1 MTRPLTDEEIIRLHG
16 MVMRNRSTPIAIR
29 KSMAQ
34 HLVAMA
40 SADVRGYL
48 DTPEPAPSAGSK
60 ATKAT
65 RTPIK
70 RIDTCELVEQAIDH
84 GTTVSFDI
92 SSVTTRGETEA
103 ARMTLRPFAIRQRDG
118 ISYLLGTVYDARGTD
133 DTLRT
138 VEIARM
144 RNVSTRLLDGKKLFA
159 ARTRTTPPPP
169 HKTLRRPF
177 DYPYRPSDSVLKN
190 PPGCCK
196 NGHQRYYSSTCTL
209 SQCSVSSHFY
219 TGGNDMKDITISRR
233 SLLVSAGLLALAPLA
248 GCGGSSG
255 SGSAAAGS
263 DYTIGVLQLTEHSAL
278 DAANDGFVKA
288 IKKSG
293 LKVKIDQKN
302 AQNDQSTC
310 KSIADKFVG
319 DNVNLIYA
327 IATPA
332 AQAPPAP
339 RPISPIVG
347 CAITDYAASGLGR
360 DNDKPGTN
368 VTGASDLTPVA
379 EQLEMMQKVLPDV
392 KKVGLLYCTAE
403 SNSDVQIKA
412 AKKELDKLGLEYT
425 DFTVS
430 SSNEIQSVVESAV
443 GKVDAL
449 YSPTDNTIAAGASQV
464 GQICK
469 ENKLPLRDW
478 RGGHVQGRRPVH
490 PLHQLRGSGL
500 RRRRDGRQDPE
511 GRSQARG
518 HGDQAPLEQGLG
530 RRQER
535 RDGRGSGHRSFRSGR
550 VAPCAVARL
559 GHALAPLTCYS
570 ISEPQGRTPKTG
582 VRPACF
588 G

>member
-1 MTRPLTDEEIIRLHG
+1 
-16 MVMRNRSTPIAIR
+16 
-29 KSMAQ
+29 
-34 HLVAMA
+34 
-40 SADVRGYL
+40 
-48 DTPEPAPSAGSK
+48 
-60 ATKAT
+60 
-65 RTPIK
+65 
-70 RIDTCELVEQAIDH
+70 
-84 GTTVSFDI
+84 
-92 SSVTTRGETEA
+92 
-103 ARMTLRPFAIRQRDG
+103 
-118 ISYLLGTVYDARGTD
+118 
-133 DTLRT
+133 
-138 VEIARM
+138 
-144 RNVSTRLLDGKKLFA
+144 
-159 ARTRTTPPPP
+159 
-169 HKTLRRPF
+169 
-177 DYPYRPSDSVLKN
+177 
-190 PPGCCK
+190 
-196 NGHQRYYSSTCTL
+196 
-209 SQCSVSSHFY
+209 
-219 TGGNDMKDITISRR
+219 MKDITISRR

-248 GCGGSSG
+248 GCGGNSG

-319 DNVNLIYA
+319 DGVNLIYA

-332 AQAPPAP
+332 AQAAAGATAD
-339 RPISPIVG
+339 IPIVG
-347 CAITDYAASGLGR
+347 CAITDYAASGLVQ

-469 ENKLPLRDW
+469 ENKLPF
-478 RGGHVQGRRPVH
+478 V
-490 PLHQLRGSGL
+490 
-500 RRRRDGRQDPE
+500 
-511 GRSQARG
+511 
-518 HGDQAPLEQGLG
+518 
-530 RRQER
+530 
-535 RDGRGSGHRSFRSGR
+535 
-550 VAPCAVARL
+550 
-559 GHALAPLTCYS
+559 
-570 ISEPQGRTPKTG
+570 TG
-582 VRPACF
+582 
-588 G
+588 